1 VAALRELATAEGGEV
16 PIGAYLTSPRA
27 AFGAQG
33 IVESCD
39 AVWVEVRAMQA
50 AVFGIPARQ
59 MLTAEPL
66 DDYLQRKLL
75 GVDPRVTLDEST
87 RYLLGRIASVQSAST
102 DTPIGMRL
110 TGPVPQQGATQ
121 LYELGFRRFAVDLDQ
136 TRPLVLALG
145 KAALGAG

>member
-1 VAALRELATAEGGEV
+1 
-16 PIGAYLTSPRA
+16 
-27 AFGAQG
+27 
-33 IVESCD
+33 
-39 AVWVEVRAMQA
+39 MQA

-66 DDYLQRKLL
+66 DDYLQRRLL

-87 RYLLGRIASVQSAST
+87 RYLLGRIATVQSAGT